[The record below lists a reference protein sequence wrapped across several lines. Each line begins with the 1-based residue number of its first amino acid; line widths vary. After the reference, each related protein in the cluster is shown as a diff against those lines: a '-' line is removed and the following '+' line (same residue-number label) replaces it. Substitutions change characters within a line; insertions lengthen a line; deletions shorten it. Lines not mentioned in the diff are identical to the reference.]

1 MEKLIVY
8 SEKHTQKR
16 SNLSGK
22 NSLFLFGEA
31 GVNGV
36 PLI

>member
-1 MEKLIVY
+1 MEKLIIY
-8 SEKHTQKR
+8 SEKHTKQR

-22 NSLFLFGEA
+22 NSVFLFVKA